1 MTSEAGYD
9 YRELAYDLYKEGND
23 LLNKLVE
30 IRTSRNMTQEQ
41 LADDMNVSQAYISK
55 IENGQAQL
63 VTLLT
68 NYALEVGARIRYTVE
83 PAQQHPSGLRAI
95 HESSQDSQFP
105 YCVTK
110 PDGSMSMSTGLIHI
124 GYEIDQEDADS
135 KIQPMIQNGLIS
147 DTSSDMTEL
156 TFSRSAALESILD

>member
-41 LADDMNVSQAYISK
+41 LADEMNVSQAYISK

-68 NYALEVGARIRYTVE
+68 NYALEAGARIHYEVEKAEVRAKGDRAYQSFSFTSKNKLVTTWESGEITVS
-83 PAQQHPSGLRAI
+83 SGTTKVTHTVSNKQTGGRVENVEAI
-95 HESSQDSQFP
+95 SSERRSDEHS
-105 YCVTK
+105 VK
-110 PDGSMSMSTGLIHI
+110 SSIRIGGL
-124 GYEIDQEDADS
+124 A
-135 KIQPMIQNGLIS
+135 N
-147 DTSSDMTEL
+147 
-156 TFSRSAALESILD
+156 ANW

>member
-30 IRTSRNMTQEQ
+30 IRTSRNITQEQ
-41 LADDMNVSQAYISK
+41 LADEMNVSQAYISK

-68 NYALEVGARIRYTVE
+68 NYALEAGARIHYEVEKAEVRARGDRAYRSFSFTSRNNLVTTWESGEITVS
-83 PAQQHPSGLRAI
+83 SGTTKVTHTVGSKQTGGRVENVEVI
-95 HESSQDSQFP
+95 SSERKSDEHSVESSIRI
-105 YCVTK
+105 
-110 PDGSMSMSTGLIHI
+110 GGL
-124 GYEIDQEDADS
+124 ANAS
-135 KIQPMIQNGLIS
+135 W
-147 DTSSDMTEL
+147 
-156 TFSRSAALESILD
+156 